1 MTPTH
6 HGHAPD
12 SPRIPPWQ
20 IIDVQPER
28 SEEAYREHI
37 TELMRRWESNNQKE
51 PKCTSKS
58 APCPDRS

>member
-12 SPRIPPWQ
+12 TPRIPPWQ

-28 SEEAYREHI
+28 SVEEYREHI
-37 TELMRRWESNNQKE
+37 ARLMARWVESKREVKE
-51 PKCTSKS
+51 
-58 APCPDRS
+58 

>member
-1 MTPTH
+1 MTAFTQF
-6 HGHAPD
+6 GHAPE

-37 TELMRRWESNNQKE
+37 AELMARWVEGKREVKE
-51 PKCTSKS
+51 
-58 APCPDRS
+58 